1 MKLWIWE
8 DNAMTHTMDV
18 VYSGALG
25 INRAAL
31 KYGMP
36 LMTLKD
42 RIAGRV
48 VHGTKMGAKPYLTN
62 QEEQELVYF
71 LINCSKMEFGKT
83 RKDVLSIVQATLMRK
98 AEEEGKQF
106 WKNVSQG

>member
-1 MKLWIWE
+1 MKLWLWE
-8 DNAMTHTMDV
+8 GNAMTHTMDA
-18 VYSGALG
+18 VYSGTLG

-31 KYGMP
+31 ECGMP

-42 RIAGRV
+42 QIAGRV
-48 VHGTKMGAKPYLTN
+48 VDGTKMGAKPFLTK
-62 QEEQELVYF
+62 QEEQELVNF
-71 LINCSKMEFGKT
+71 LINCSKMGFGKT
-83 RKDVLSIVQATLMRK
+83 RKDILSIVQATLMRK